1 MPPIAIGRA
10 EHLTKL
16 ADIQDTF
23 TNLRIILQNVSWDNL
38 RVFSYNPYLDSPQ
51 TVKTS
56 EAQRTALLP
65 LTACRRVDLVYV
77 WNRVGP
83 LTSITLFDDKL
94 RCDVSPDQ
102 VSYFFDGKE
111 PVI

>member
-1 MPPIAIGRA
+1 M
-10 EHLTKL
+10 
-16 ADIQDTF
+16 
-23 TNLRIILQNVSWDNL
+23 
-38 RVFSYNPYLDSPQ
+38 FSDNPYLDSPQ

-77 WNRVGP
+77 WNKVGP
-83 LTSITLFDDKL
+83 LTSITPPDDEPG
-94 RCDVSPDQ
+94 RDVSPDQ